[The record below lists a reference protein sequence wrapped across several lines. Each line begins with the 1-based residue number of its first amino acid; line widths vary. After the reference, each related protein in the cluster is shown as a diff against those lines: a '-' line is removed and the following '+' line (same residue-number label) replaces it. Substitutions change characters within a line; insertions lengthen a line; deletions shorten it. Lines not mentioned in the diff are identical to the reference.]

1 MKSRDWVR
9 FFFSSLLVGA
19 IAAIAS
25 GFILNWD
32 QQAGSFQEF
41 QIDEILASFIWFI
54 GVGLMFSIIS
64 QMGFFAYLT
73 LHRFGMGIFGSVWN
87 AVQLVLIAFVLFDLV
102 YFRYQFFGDSGSL
115 LPYIWPAAGFFA
127 VCLVI
132 AYFKQKDTNK
142 AAFIPAL
149 FFMFV
154 GTAVEW
160 FPALRENDQNWLY
173 FMLVSLVCCNAYQ
186 LIMLPR
192 FSGSSQKKM
201 GQRKAAEG

>member
-1 MKSRDWVR
+1 MKSRDWVK

-19 IAAIAS
+19 AAAIAS

-32 QQAGSFQEF
+32 QQAGAFAEF
-41 QIDEILASFIWFI
+41 QVDEIFASLIWFI
-54 GVGLMFSIIS
+54 GVGLMFSVIS

-87 AVQLVLIAFVLFDLV
+87 AVQLLLIAFVLFDLV
-102 YFRYQFFGDSGSL
+102 YFRYQIFGDSGSV

-127 VCLVI
+127 ASLI
-132 AYFKQKDTNK
+132 TAYLKQRDTNK
-142 AAFIPAL
+142 GAFIPAL

-154 GTAVEW
+154 GTAIEW
-160 FPALRENDQNWLY
+160 FPALRENDPNWLY
-173 FMLVSLVCCNAYQ
+173 FMLISLLCCNAYQ

-192 FSGSSQKKM
+192 FSRSSRRKIGQQKTAQ
-201 GQRKAAEG
+201 G